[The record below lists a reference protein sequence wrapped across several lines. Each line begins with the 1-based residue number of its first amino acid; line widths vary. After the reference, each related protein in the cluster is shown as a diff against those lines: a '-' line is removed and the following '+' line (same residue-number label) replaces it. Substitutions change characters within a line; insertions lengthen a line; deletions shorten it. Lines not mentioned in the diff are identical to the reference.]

1 MTCSIN
7 HGDCREV
14 LQICADAGMMF
25 DACVTDPPYHLT
37 SIVKRF
43 GSKTAAPAKFGTD
56 GAFARASKGFMGQEW
71 DGGDVAFQPET
82 WNAVLNVMKP
92 GAYLLAFGG
101 TRTYH
106 RLACAIEDGGFE
118 IRDTVMYLYGSG
130 FPKSQNVSKEI
141 DKKLGEK
148 RKVVGRQKIR
158 DYSILNVKHGSQKRN
173 VVEFDI
179 VDEKP
184 ISKQAKEFF
193 GWGSA
198 LKPAFEPI
206 IVARKPLEG
215 TLANNVLKYGVGGI
229 NIDAC
234 RVPLPKDDALHEGVK
249 HSGTAMNTGIA
260 DTNWGFKT
268 VDRKPGLGRWP
279 ANLIHDGSE
288 EVTSDFGSAAR
299 FFYCAKA
306 NKADR
311 AGSTHPTV
319 KPLALIRYLCRL
331 ITPPNGLILDPFAG
345 SGTTGQAAHEE
356 GFNSYLIEQS
366 EEYIKHIKA
375 RMDTLK

>member
-1 MTCSIN
+1 MTCRIN

-14 LQICADAGMMF
+14 LKICADAGMMF

-106 RLACAIEDGGFE
+106 RLACAIENGGFG
-118 IRDTVMYLYGSG
+118 IKNTILWHYGSG
-130 FPKSQNVSKEI
+130 MPKSHNQ
-141 DKKLGEK
+141 GE
-148 RKVVGRQKIR
+148 GRGT
-158 DYSILNVKHGSQKRN
+158 D
-173 VVEFDI
+173 
-179 VDEKP
+179 
-184 ISKQAKEFF
+184 
-193 GWGSA
+193 
-198 LKPAFEPI
+198 LKPATEI
-206 IVARKPLEG
+206 IAVAQRPFKGTIKGNLE
-215 TLANNVLKYGVGGI
+215 KYGTGAL

-234 RVPLPKDDALHEGVK
+234 RVPLPENDALHEGVK
-249 HSGTAMNTGIA
+249 HSGAAMNTEIA
-260 DTNWGFKT
+260 DTNWGFKA
-268 VDRKPGLGRWP
+268 VDREPGLGRWP

-288 EVTSDFGSAAR
+288 KVTSDFGSAAR

-331 ITPPNGLILDPFAG
+331 ITPPNGLILDLFAG